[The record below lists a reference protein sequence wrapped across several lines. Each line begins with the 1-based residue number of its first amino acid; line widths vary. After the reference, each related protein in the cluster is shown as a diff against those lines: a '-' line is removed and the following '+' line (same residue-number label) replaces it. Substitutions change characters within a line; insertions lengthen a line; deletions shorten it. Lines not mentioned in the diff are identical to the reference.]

1 MAHILRHGDD
11 WLCFAEQECHL
22 IKDKVDDP
30 HHLDQKPGFKIKDKG
45 AASCGDTSKL
55 TFDECEKAREAL
67 DWKAAAVAKTNETS
81 LPTGCYRQQKVKYRF
96 NHSESSYLWHF
107 NEATTEQSDS
117 NSEPV
122 CKGNVKLNYLCAY
135 LFIHI

>member
-11 WLCFAEQECHL
+11 WLCFAAEQECHL

-67 DWKAAAVAKTNETS
+67 DWKVAAVVKTNETT
-81 LPTGCYRQQKVKYRF
+81 LPTGCYRQQEVEYRF
-96 NHSESSYLWHF
+96 EHNESSYLWYF
-107 NEATTEQSDS
+107 NEAVDGQSDWK
-117 NSEPV
+117 SEPV
-122 CKGNVKLNYLCAY
+122 CKGKLKCDVCLCARSS
-135 LFIHI
+135 